1 MAGIAKTDVE
11 ALIETQVADEIF
23 QGVTTESKALSMFR
37 RLPNMTSDKT
47 KLRVLDS
54 LPVAYFVD
62 ETQDN
67 GRKNITKQAWANKY
81 INAAELAVIIP
92 IKENLLNDA
101 DVDLWAEIRP
111 QLTNAIAKAVDDA
124 IFNGTGAPQSWGGG
138 IIPAI
143 LSKSKG
149 IKTAVHA
156 GDLIQSTFSNVQKKY
171 TNEDRQIE
179 YLLSTYPTGLD
190 NYILLGNHDL
200 NTVKKDGHY
209 LEMMGSRDDFHIMGI
224 KTSYLNWQGHPISLY
239 HRCDKYRMPIE
250 SLKTVL
256 NLKGHSHTLKWSQS
270 GTISVPSLS
279 DDMFEHNCSLP
290 GFLIGNLEDDC
301 ITIDS
306 YYYYK
311 DSLRERP
318 KILTKRIK

>member
-1 MAGIAKTDVE
+1 MRKTVYDYDKARLKEILEYYRGGFSIKDIAELTNLTYYEVIYLLNKTVSDLDIPSNYIYE
-11 ALIETQVADEIF
+11 EIPDKHILIVADTHVGSYKE
-23 QGVTTESKALSMFR
+23 
-37 RLPNMTSDKT
+37 N
-47 KLRVLDS
+47 
-54 LPVAYFVD
+54 
-62 ETQDN
+62 QD
-67 GRKNITKQAWANKY
+67 Y
-81 INAAELAVIIP
+81 
-92 IKENLLNDA
+92 IKEA
-101 DVDLWAEIRP
+101 YR
-111 QLTNAIAKAVDDA
+111 IA
-124 IFNGTGAPQSWGGG
+124 
-138 IIPAI
+138 
-143 LSKSKG
+143 KSKG

-318 KILTKRIK
+318 KILTKRIWQLESYMVMTIRQKMDLQ